1 MGIYVPKMKMPE
13 CCLLCPFEHMM
24 TCSRE
29 ERYTDIHERQ
39 RPEWCPLIEIQDAE
53 KEYNVVK
60 DPDPIDLL
68 RLSYKKAK
76 ENDQKR
82 TGEIW

>member
-1 MGIYVPKMKMPE
+1 MGVYVPRMKMPE

-39 RPEWCPLIEIQDAE
+39 RPEWCPLIDTAGGPTIIFEDSVLSPNGMTINGKKVDSIAE
-53 KEYNVVK
+53 ALER
-60 DPDPIDLL
+60 D
-68 RLSYKKAK
+68 
-76 ENDQKR
+76 E
-82 TGEIW
+82 